1 MPGAGV
7 VVRQVDRRGCLWA
20 NSEGRTERLCRHTGW
35 GGPRRDGASRMLPG
49 IWPEQLKAVVIV
61 GVGKAVGREVGGKM
75 ENSALDS

>member
-1 MPGAGV
+1 MLSRLAKTWMCGTSNG
-7 VVRQVDRRGCLWA
+7 
-20 NSEGRTERLCRHTGW
+20 EGPWT
-35 GGPRRDGASRMLPG
+35 SPG